1 MLLYGTLL
9 YVVPV
14 YLGLVIVSP
23 EYKYMASS
31 CTVFYESLFTAKTLI
46 VHFRVHVMKSST
58 LYSMRKRET
67 AEKMNT
73 EIVRMRGQ

>member
-31 CTVFYESLFTAKTLI
+31 CTVFYESLFTAKTII
-46 VHFRVHVMKSST
+46 VQ
-58 LYSMRKRET
+58 
-67 AEKMNT
+67 
-73 EIVRMRGQ
+73 IVL

>member
-46 VHFRVHVMKSST
+46 VHHWFAEVCAGEITGPEWK
-58 LYSMRKRET
+58 LLSM
-67 AEKMNT
+67 
-73 EIVRMRGQ
+73 